1 MVLPDLSVGQQAGLI
16 DGAFIDPKPLTWS
29 SYIEHKLLCLMHVR
43 PKPHQWLCTV
53 SSVAWCPFCATRVL
67 AVKPLAL
74 AA

>member
-67 AVKPLAL
+67 AV
-74 AA
+74 